1 VTPATCGDG
10 TVQAAYEKCDL
21 GGGNSNATY
30 GSGACTT
37 TCHYGPYCGD
47 AVITNSEVCD
57 DGVNNGTSLS
67 SCGTDCLP
75 KCGNGVLDPTE
86 QCDNG
91 RANNVGGYAACNPD
105 CTLGPRCGDGIKNG
119 PELCDDGKNDGT
131 YGMCAPGCIFGPRC
145 GDAVVQAAAGEVC
158 DMGAANLPVATA
170 YGNGKCTVRC
180 KPAPYCGDKEVD
192 VAFGEKCDDGKNDGT
207 PGSCLPD
214 CSGYVPL
221 LSCGDAI
228 VQPPKEQCDEG
239 TAKNGTAASTCDAH
253 CKWKCGN
260 GVKDP
265 GEDCD
270 DGVNNGSYGTC
281 KADCKLAGY
290 CGDSVKN
297 GPEEC
302 DLGPGNEANPYGPNK
317 CTTSCLYAPFC
328 GDGRIQSAFG
338 EQCDGGYGCTATCL
352 FSIIN

>member
-1 VTPATCGDG
+1 
-10 TVQAAYEKCDL
+10 
-21 GGGNSNATY
+21 
-30 GSGACTT
+30 
-37 TCHYGPYCGD
+37 
-47 AVITNSEVCD
+47 
-57 DGVNNGTSLS
+57 
-67 SCGTDCLP
+67 
-75 KCGNGVLDPTE
+75 
-86 QCDNG
+86 
-91 RANNVGGYAACNPD
+91 VGGYAGCNPD

-131 YGMCAPGCIFGPRC
+131 YGMCGPGCVFGPRC

-192 VAFGEKCDDGKNDGT
+192 TAFGEKCDDGKNDGT

-221 LSCGDAI
+221 LSCGDGI
-228 VQPPKEQCDEG
+228 VQAPKEQCDDG
-239 TAKNGTAASTCDAH
+239 TAKNGTAASLCDAH

-281 KADCKLAGY
+281 TATCKLAGY

-317 CTTSCLYAPFC
+317 CTTACLNGPFC
-328 GDGRIQSAFG
+328 GDGRIQTAFG
-338 EQCDGGYGCTATCL
+338 EECDSTNNCDATTCK
-352 FSIIN
+352 FTIIN